1 MTPLA
6 IILIALSSLLA
17 LWSVGASF
25 ASWRWAVATSY
36 LALWP
41 LYYLPEFAIPDGIMT
56 FWGIATLIALGINY
70 MLPFHIASSR
80 VGMPYIAG
88 GSLCGTLIGLITASQ
103 AAMICG
109 AAVGALC
116 GGIAYSRTPRGHSL
130 DFPST
135 PFFNYLLA
143 KGLPLI
149 VVMSTAGIAGLA
161 IYQYFSLTS
170 IR

>member
-6 IILIALSSLLA
+6 IILISLTSLLV

-25 ASWRWAVATSY
+25 ASWRWSAATGY

-56 FWGIATLIALGINY
+56 FWGIATLIALVINY
-70 MLPFHIASSR
+70 MLPFQVATSR

-88 GSLCGTLIGLITASQ
+88 GALCGTLVGLIVSSQ
-103 AAMICG
+103 AALICG

-116 GGIAYSRTPRGHSL
+116 GAVAYSRTPRGRQL

-143 KGLPLI
+143 KGLPLV
-149 VVMSTAGIAGLA
+149 VVMSTAGIAGMAL
-161 IYQYFSLTS
+161 YQYFSMNPL
-170 IR
+170 